1 MAFDTSTQTSLAGF
15 DDIDLQ
21 HRVQLYLESRQTPEF
36 RDLMVEVDNGVV
48 RISGM
53 LGDASERDK
62 ALSVCRRV
70 AGVIQLVD
78 DIKICESRKT
88 LLGPL
93 NPR

>member
-1 MAFDTSTQTSLAGF
+1 MAFETSTPTSLAGF

-36 RDLMVEVDNGVV
+36 RDLTVEVDNGVV
-48 RISGM
+48 RVCGT
-53 LGDASERDK
+53 LDNVNEREK
-62 ALSVCRRV
+62 ALNICRRV

-78 DIKICESRKT
+78 EIRIAEARKEAASRF
-88 LLGPL
+88 